1 MVLVKFVLQL
11 LFDIRATEKK
21 KDEVKK
27 REQPTL
33 STVVDILTV

>member
-11 LFDIRATEKK
+11 LFDIRATEK